1 MRAFLVFI
9 ALVGAYVAGM
19 INTMCLVRKISPA
32 AFYVLGQDIKWR
44 KAEMKK
50 AEEND
55 EADEG

>member
-1 MRAFLVFI
+1 MRVVLVFI

-19 INTMCLVRKISPA
+19 VNTMCLVRKISPA

-44 KAEMKK
+44 KAEIEN

-55 EADEG
+55 EGDD

>member
-1 MRAFLVFI
+1 
-9 ALVGAYVAGM
+9 M

-32 AFYVLGQDIKWR
+32 DFFVLGQDIKWK
-44 KAEMKK
+44 KAEMKN

>member
-1 MRAFLVFI
+1 MRVFLVFI

-32 AFYVLGQDIKWR
+32 AFYVLGQDIKWK
-44 KAEMKK
+44 KAEMNN

-55 EADEG
+55 EGDD

>member
-1 MRAFLVFI
+1 MRVFLVFI
-9 ALVGAYVAGM
+9 ALVGAYIAGM

-32 AFYVLGQDIKWR
+32 AFFVLGQDIKWK
-44 KAEMKK
+44 KAEMKN